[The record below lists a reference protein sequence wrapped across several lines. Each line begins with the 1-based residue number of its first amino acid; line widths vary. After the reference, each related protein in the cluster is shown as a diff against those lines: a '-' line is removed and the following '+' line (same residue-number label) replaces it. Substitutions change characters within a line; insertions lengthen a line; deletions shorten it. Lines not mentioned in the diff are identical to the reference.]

1 MEFFKIVFNLP
12 EILSSLYAILMIVGY
27 IPGLIALVKFK
38 DLTGVGK
45 YFWFFIVITVG
56 ISFYNLIITGA
67 NIFQV
72 YAVGIN
78 LGLGIVCLVIHVFKS
93 RDYGIAIR
101 DFSIFL
107 IVLIVLSYLYL
118 DKPHV
123 TQSVAS
129 ISIILAYI
137 GQIVNYFKTKT
148 ASGTSKWLF
157 LIMGTGLMCLITSMV
172 LTDTYP
178 HIIATEAFNFILI
191 MVCYLQANYYE
202 RGLNNE
208 KNSEF
213 GKNS

>member
-1 MEFFKIVFNLP
+1 MEFFKIILNLP

-56 ISFYNLIITGA
+56 ISFYNLIVTEA
-67 NIFQV
+67 NTFQI

-78 LGLGIVCLVIHVFKS
+78 LGLGIICLVIHVLKS
-93 RDYGIAIR
+93 RDFNIVIR

-107 IVLIVLSYLYL
+107 IFLILLSYLYL
-118 DKPHV
+118 DKPHI

-129 ISIILAYI
+129 ITIILAYI
-137 GQIVNYFKTKT
+137 GQIFNYFKTKT
-148 ASGTSKWLF
+148 STGTSKWLF
-157 LIMGTGLMCLITSMV
+157 LIMGTGLLCLVTSMV

-178 HIIATEAFNFILI
+178 HIIATEVFNFILI

-208 KNSEF
+208 RNSEV

>member
-208 KNSEF
+208 KNSEL

>member
-56 ISFYNLIITGA
+56 ISFYNLIVTEA